1 MRLRE
6 HGASAVGLKVER
18 LSGPRMWMVV
28 IRAVHGT
35 SVPQIVTSI
44 AFLLVLEAS
53 FRPSLLWWWAE

>member
-35 SVPQIVTSI
+35 SVPQMVTSI
-44 AFLLVLEAS
+44 ALLVLEAS
-53 FRPSLLWWWAE
+53 FRPSPPWWLAE